1 MANRRLWD
9 VIDRARTS
17 ECQFR
22 RVSGGR
28 EQMAPP
34 NQGGTHVHYSVR
46 ERVGIGC
53 ITSRPRPTVTFFEQ
67 LAYELGCNAETA
79 KKLYEQ
85 GLVK

>member
-1 MANRRLWD
+1 

-22 RVSGGR
+22 RSGGGR
-28 EQMAPP
+28 EELAPP
-34 NQGGTHVHYSVR
+34 NHGGTHVHYSSR

-53 ITSRPRPTVTFFEQ
+53 ITSRPRPTITFFER
-67 LAYELGCNAETA
+67 LAFELKCSVETA
-79 KKLYEQ
+79 KQLYSQ